1 MLIKDIVQKINK
13 LVSNNTSFKLDYER
27 LRLYIDG
34 AIDHINTEL
43 LTEYKTPEELF
54 QTYKGYYS
62 VLHPRDGS
70 SPISPIILSNT
81 TPNELGYW
89 FNSNLQRLMFNN
101 ILVDTATT
109 SFNYVYIEED
119 MSLYEQL
126 SDGSFRQ
133 LGYTMLDKLPANE
146 FNYNEFPD
154 RYMRSCVVYY
164 AAALYLEEE
173 DELESQYYAYKSKAD
188 AELKNWKKQYYS
200 MYECRW

>member
-1 MLIKDIVQKINK
+1 MLIKDIVKKINK

-34 AIDHINTEL
+34 AVDHINTEL

-54 QTYKGYYS
+54 QAYKGYYS
-62 VLHPRDGS
+62 VLYPQDNS
-70 SPISPIILSNT
+70 SPISSVILSKT
-81 TPNELGYW
+81 SPNENGYW
-89 FNSNLQRLMFNN
+89 FNSNLQRLIFYD
-101 ILVDTATT
+101 LVVNT
-109 SFNYVYIEED
+109 STSSFSYVYIKED

-133 LGYTMLDKLPANE
+133 LSYNMLNKLPENE
-146 FNYNEFPD
+146 FNYTEIPD
-154 RYMRSCVVYY
+154 RYIRSCIAYY

-173 DELESQYYAYKSKAD
+173 DELESQYYSYKSKAD